1 MYMVAAGTV
10 ISKNIHLHLVEYI
23 SMYISLDPDKVN
35 GFWSKLKNSLI
46 ENNHSY
52 LIEKGKKGTSIAKT
66 QLDAKQADKLITR
79 LENADYIRIGSN
91 KMIPIPPHFAI
102 ELNNQN
108 AGKLIELITADDHPD
123 TINYSIE
130 LIIQFAFF
138 ELKNMTEL
146 IIPFYV
152 DTISDSEFNIIN
164 IGNNELLI
172 KKK

>member
-1 MYMVAAGTV
+1 
-10 ISKNIHLHLVEYI
+10 
-23 SMYISLDPDKVN
+23 MYIPLDPDKIN

-52 LIEKGKKGTSIAKT
+52 LVEKGKKGTSIAKT
-66 QLDAKQADKLITR
+66 RLDAKQADQLIAR
-79 LENADYIRIGSN
+79 LANADYIRIGSN
-91 KMIPIPPHFAI
+91 KMVPIPPHFAI

-108 AGKLIELITADDHPD
+108 AGKLVELITVDNHAD
-123 TINYSIE
+123 TIKNSIE

-138 ELKNMTEL
+138 ELKKMTEL

-152 DTISDSEFNIIN
+152 DAISDSEFNIIN
-164 IGNNELLI
+164 LSNKELII